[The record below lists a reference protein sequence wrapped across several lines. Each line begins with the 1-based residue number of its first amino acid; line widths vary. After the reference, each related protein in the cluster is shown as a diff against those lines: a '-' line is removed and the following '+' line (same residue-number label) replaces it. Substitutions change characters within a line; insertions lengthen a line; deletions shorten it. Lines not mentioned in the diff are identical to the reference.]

1 VKIKSNA
8 EFGRGGELNTI
19 IGKGSSVKGDLK
31 IQNSLRIDGQVKG
44 KIDVTDT
51 VVVGKEGR
59 VVGEINAKNVMLAG
73 KVQGNVTAEAKVLL
87 ESKSSV
93 TGDIKASRL
102 VIDEGAFFDGKCIMK
117 EGEDVKPEQQTQV
130 AGNG

>member
-1 VKIKSNA
+1 MKVKANA

-19 IGKGSSVKGDLK
+19 IGKGSLVKGDLK
-31 IQNSLRIDGQVKG
+31 VQNSLRIDGQVKG
-44 KIDVTDT
+44 RIDATDT
-51 VVVGKEGR
+51 VVVGKDGR
-59 VVGEINAKNVMLAG
+59 VVGEIYAKNVMLAG

-102 VIDEGAFFDGKCIMK
+102 VVDEGAFFDGKCSMK
-117 EGEDVKPEQQTQV
+117 EGEDVKPEQQIQV
-130 AGNG
+130 AGGG